1 MTTSEILR
9 TYIYPSLDIECIVG
23 ELFVKE
29 RANSYTLE
37 CPQCGKKEAYIL
49 KKNESI
55 IPYIY
60 CNRLNKCGYKS
71 SLWDFVQKRG
81 NLSNK
86 ETLYLLS
93 ECANVDISQFSY
105 TKSGYTKQK
114 KENIIEIKIVQKPLK
129 LLDIQRFYNIDFLID
144 DFLELDE
151 KLQFCTI
158 VSFIYNFSLKTNQD
172 KKEKYYHDRGIKK
185 CDDIGCLTK
194 DDAKELSKLLLTYFP
209 LDILNKFSIFKGNNF
224 KYSFSDF
231 SVIPSF
237 DLYSNLQTAI
247 RLRNLDKNATIKE
260 IEVSHS
266 RIANPLP
273 YGLTKEKLQKYNT
286 FLFTEGHID
295 ALSLNLENF
304 VAVSGVNGFDKKF
317 FGLFKDKKIYIL
329 FDQDEAG
336 QDGALRLQKTAK
348 SFGIKAKIISWDKNI
363 AKDVNELL
371 TNNALYVLS
380 EAFLD

>member
-114 KENIIEIKIVQKPLK
+114 KRKCYRDKNSAKTFKIVRYSKILQY
-129 LLDIQRFYNIDFLID
+129 RFF
-144 DFLELDE
+144 
-151 KLQFCTI
+151 
-158 VSFIYNFSLKTNQD
+158 
-172 KKEKYYHDRGIKK
+172 DR
-185 CDDIGCLTK
+185 
-194 DDAKELSKLLLTYFP
+194 
-209 LDILNKFSIFKGNNF
+209 
-224 KYSFSDF
+224 
-231 SVIPSF
+231 
-237 DLYSNLQTAI
+237 
-247 RLRNLDKNATIKE
+247 
-260 IEVSHS
+260 
-266 RIANPLP
+266 
-273 YGLTKEKLQKYNT
+273 
-286 FLFTEGHID
+286 
-295 ALSLNLENF
+295 
-304 VAVSGVNGFDKKF
+304 
-317 FGLFKDKKIYIL
+317 
-329 FDQDEAG
+329 
-336 QDGALRLQKTAK
+336 
-348 SFGIKAKIISWDKNI
+348 
-363 AKDVNELL
+363 
-371 TNNALYVLS
+371 
-380 EAFLD
+380 